1 METLLRKASSLV
13 RYEQYRPQMKNGDVI
28 AFSGRGLLSNIIK
41 LGTLS
46 PYSHV
51 GIVLNV
57 EMSGG
62 FGQSVLMIESTAQV
76 ELRDA
81 DNKEVLKGV
90 QIHWLS
96 KRLEMYEG
104 KVWWVPL
111 KDPLPPDGL
120 AKMQTWMRETHNQKV
135 GFDEAQMWWAGL
147 DLFDRFGL
155 ENEPDFSL
163 FFCSEFVTKSLQE
176 AGVIAPEINPSE
188 QTPKDVVNFP
198 ILGQPVFLK
207 T

>member
-1 METLLRKASSLV
+1 METLLRKASSV
-13 RYEQYRPQMKNGDVI
+13 EKYEQYRPQMKNGDVI
-28 AFSGRGLLSNIIK
+28 AFSGKGLLSDIIK

-51 GIVLNV
+51 GILLNV
-57 EMSGG
+57 DMSGG
-62 FGQSVLMIESTAQV
+62 LGQSVLMIESTAQID
-76 ELRDA
+76 LRDA
-81 DNKEVLKGV
+81 DNKEVQKGV

-96 KRLEMYEG
+96 KRLEMYDG

-111 KDPLPPDGL
+111 KQEIPQEGL
-120 AKMQTWMRETHNQKV
+120 IKMEMWLRKTHNQKV
-135 GFDEAQMWWAGL
+135 GFDEDQMWWAGI

-163 FFCSEFVTKSLQE
+163 FFCSEFVTKALQE
-176 AGVIAPEINPSE
+176 AGVIDPEINPSE

-198 ILGQPVFLK
+198 IFQQPLLLK
-207 T
+207 